1 MFALIT
7 QILFSEAGKYST
19 CTNHAAISAGM
30 QMQEETKREIH
41 IIKHTPKSFC
51 DTRVP
56 ADRQTAS
63 CILKG
68 ASTWQ
73 VTAPNKAGV
82 AEMSNVPTSPERQAI
97 TSRTCKHIYAPRTL
111 INMADSQ
118 KPKCRM
124 SIIKTS

>member
-7 QILFSEAGKYST
+7 QILFSEASKYST

-30 QMQEETKREIH
+30 QMQKETKREIH

-56 ADRQTAS
+56 ADCQTAS
-63 CILKG
+63 CILTG

-73 VTAPNKAGV
+73 VTAPNKAGL
-82 AEMSNVPTSPERQAI
+82 AEMSNVPTSPERQTI
-97 TSRTCKHIYAPRTL
+97 TSRTCKHIYAPRTQ

-118 KPKCRM
+118 KLKCRM